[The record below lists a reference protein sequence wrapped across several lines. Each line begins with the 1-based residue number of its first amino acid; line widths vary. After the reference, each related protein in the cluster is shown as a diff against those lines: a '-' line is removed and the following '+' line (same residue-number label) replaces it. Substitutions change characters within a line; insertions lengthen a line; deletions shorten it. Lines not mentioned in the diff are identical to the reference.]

1 MKFDEKSRKKE
12 MKGDKKTEKGI
23 MGLKF
28 MERAQQK
35 EKNALKAQVD
45 LAVKQINGE
54 DDYADS
60 DNDQLS
66 GDEQQ
71 QAAKGGNKFIDSA
84 NKFGVRSMKHRDIQ
98 DARQTGKELDVDKV
112 MRAARKVTAGKEASS
127 DSDNDMIEFEEK
139 KQKPE
144 KSKANKSS
152 KAVTVQFGD
161 DDLKH
166 FNAEKTKLIKEKNM

>member
-12 MKGDKKTEKGI
+12 MKDDKKTEKGI

-35 EKNALKAQVD
+35 EKNALKAQVE

-54 DDYADS
+54 DDYAES
-60 DNDQLS
+60 ENDQLS
-66 GDEQQ
+66 GDEKQ
-71 QAAKGGNKFIDSA
+71 QAKFIDSA
-84 NKFGVRSMKHRDIQ
+84 NKFGVKSMKRRDIQ

-112 MRAARKVTAGKEASS
+112 MKAARRVTAGKEASS

-144 KSKANKSS
+144 KTKASKST
-152 KAVTVQFGD
+152 KAVTV
-161 DDLKH
+161 
-166 FNAEKTKLIKEKNM
+166 